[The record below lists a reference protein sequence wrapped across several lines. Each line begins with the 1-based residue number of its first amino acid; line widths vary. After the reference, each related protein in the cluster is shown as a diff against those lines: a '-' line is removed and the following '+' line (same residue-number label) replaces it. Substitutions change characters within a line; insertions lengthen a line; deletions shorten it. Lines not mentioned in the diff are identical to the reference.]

1 MGEAA
6 RRLIVAGILSDER
19 GERSIAMH
27 LTFPRWVGGIATA
40 IAMLAITAAS
50 PERAVARELLLAEP
64 VHHVGFLPVYLAFHK
79 GYFKDEGIDLK
90 IAVMPSGGFINATL
104 AGDAFAYIASVDHNA
119 FARANGKSLIAV
131 SNLLGRANIYMM
143 ARTDIAPLTGDLPSY
158 LRGKRIGVSSY
169 GGTPNNVL
177 RYFLKKWGLDARND
191 VTLIEVANSSVVPAT
206 IKSKQADLGVS
217 SEPFIT
223 QLYKQGLWTQPI
235 FNAGKELGPFT
246 DTAMSVRGDMIEKDP
261 ATVKAFVKAVVRAL
275 IYTDTH
281 RAEMLEFAKAEF
293 PTATE
298 EDLKASLDRAFADGI
313 YSPDG
318 IITPESWKTGEAIVL
333 EAGILK
339 QHVAY
344 NEVIDMRFVD
354 EVLKSL
360 RGRGI

>member
-1 MGEAA
+1 MCPNL
-6 RRLIVAGILSDER
+6 RRR
-19 GERSIAMH
+19 RRIA
-27 LTFPRWVGGIATA
+27 GIATA
-40 IAMLAITAAS
+40 LAALFLTAAL
-50 PERAVARELLLAEP
+50 PERGAARELLLAEP
-64 VHHVGFLPVYLAFHK
+64 IHHVGFLPVYVARQK
-79 GYFKDEGIDLK
+79 GFFQDEGIDLK
-90 IAVMPSGGFINATL
+90 TAVMPSGGFINATL

-119 FARANGKSLIAV
+119 FARANGKSLVAV

-143 ARTDIAPLTGDLPSY
+143 ARTDIPPMTGDLPSY
-158 LRGKRIGVSSY
+158 LKGKRIGVSSY

-177 RYFLKKWGLDARND
+177 RYFLKKWHLDARND

-261 ATVKAFVKAVVRAL
+261 ATVRSLVKALVRGL

-281 RAEMLEFAKAEF
+281 RAEMLELAKAEF
-293 PTATE
+293 ATSSE
-298 EDLKASLDRAFADGI
+298 EDLKASLDRSFADRI
-313 YSPDG
+313 YSADG
-318 IITPESWKTGEAIVL
+318 FITPESWTTGEAIVL
-333 EAGILK
+333 DAGILK

-344 NEVIDMRFVD
+344 DDVINMRFVN
-354 EVLKSL
+354 EVLKELKS
-360 RGRGI
+360 R

>member
-1 MGEAA
+1 MF
-6 RRLIVAGILSDER
+6 RRLIAGAATGFTLVGMS
-19 GERSIAMH
+19 AA
-27 LTFPRWVGGIATA
+27 LTESAG
-40 IAMLAITAAS
+40 
-50 PERAVARELLLAEP
+50 ARELLLAEP
-64 VHHVGFLPVYLAFHK
+64 VHHVGFLPIYLARHK
-79 GYFKDEGIDLK
+79 GYFSDEGIDLK
-90 IAVMPSGGFINATL
+90 ISVMPSGGFINATL
-104 AGDAFAYIASVDHNA
+104 SGDAFAYIASVDHNA

-143 ARTDIAPLTGDLPSY
+143 ARTDIPPMTGDLPSY
-158 LRGKRIGVSSY
+158 LRGKRIGVSSF

-177 RYFLKKWGLDARND
+177 RYFLKKWNLDARSD

-206 IKSKQADLGVS
+206 IKAKQADLGVS
-217 SEPFIT
+217 TEPFIT

-261 ATVKAFVKAVVRAL
+261 ATVKKFVKAVVRAL

-281 RAEMLEFAKAEF
+281 RGEILEFAKAEF

-298 EDLKASLDRAFADGI
+298 DDLKASLDRSFADGI
-313 YSPDG
+313 FSPDG
-318 IITPESWKTGEAIVL
+318 VITEESWKTGETIVL

-344 NEVIDMRFVD
+344 DEVIDMRFVN
-354 EVLKSL
+354 EVRKELKSN
-360 RGRGI
+360 

>member
-1 MGEAA
+1 MCSKLRRRIVSVTTLAA
-6 RRLIVAGILSDER
+6 LAVAAALSQR
-19 GERSIAMH
+19 
-27 LTFPRWVGGIATA
+27 
-40 IAMLAITAAS
+40 AA
-50 PERAVARELLLAEP
+50 ARELLLAEP
-64 VHHVGFLPVYLAFHK
+64 IHHVGFLPVYVARNK
-79 GYFKDEGIDLK
+79 GYFQDEGIDLK

-104 AGDAFAYIASVDHNA
+104 AGEAFAYIASVDHNA

-131 SNLLGRANIYMM
+131 SNLLGHANIYMM
-143 ARTDIAPLTGDLPSY
+143 ARTDLPPMTGDLPSY
-158 LRGKRIGVSSY
+158 VKGKRIGVSSY

-177 RYFLKKWGLDARND
+177 RYFLKKWNLDARKD

-246 DTAMSVRGDMIEKDP
+246 DTALSVRGDTIEKDP
-261 ATVKAFVKAVVRAL
+261 ATVKSLVKALVRGL

-281 RAEMLEFAKAEF
+281 RAEMLELAKAEF
-293 PTATE
+293 ATASE
-298 EDLKASLDRAFADGI
+298 EDLKASLDRSFADGI

-318 IITPESWKTGEAIVL
+318 FITPESWTTGETIVL
-333 EAGILK
+333 DAGILK

-344 NEVIDMRFVD
+344 DEVINMRFVN
-354 EVLKSL
+354 EVLKELKS
-360 RGRGI
+360 R